1 RETAFFYESR
11 GRVLAIATRGNTEL
25 ALLSEASGDGQSW
38 LDARH
43 FKLSGDHRTL
53 TDVTGG
59 RKQAVRVRCSSGVG
73 IVSQQGTDSAPA
85 QRDARDR
92 ALSALASH
100 HLEATPTQ
108 VSEYLRTALTDPDAE
123 IRAQGLEDIAGRAG
137 RARLNRS
144 H

>member
-1 RETAFFYESR
+1 MYHWLITSLLFAGVAGTESQATIPKPFRGAWAASAADCAAARAESKLTLRETAVDFYESR

-73 IVSQQGTDSAPA
+73 IV
-85 QRDARDR
+85 
-92 ALSALASH
+92 
-100 HLEATPTQ
+100 
-108 VSEYLRTALTDPDAE
+108 
-123 IRAQGLEDIAGRAG
+123 
-137 RARLNRS
+137 
-144 H
+144 